1 MSQPNSEAQ
10 DWKPLVM
17 VKNKTKEEEIK
28 SGNFT
33 TEKKVDGGKNNSAT
47 KINNDVNLKK
57 LENDEDY
64 KLPTVSYNFKMELQK
79 ARTAKKLT
87 QAQLAQQCNIP
98 VNTIKD
104 YESGKGIINTNH
116 LNSINRKLGSKLK
129 KTM

>member
-1 MSQPNSEAQ
+1 MSSDQ
-10 DWKPLVM
+10 DWKSVVLI
-17 VKNKTKEEEIK
+17 KTKTKDEEIK
-28 SGNFT
+28 SGNFV
-33 TEKKVDGGKNNSAT
+33 TEKKIDGGKNKNAT
-47 KINNDVNLKK
+47 KMAHGDVNLQK
-57 LENDEDY
+57 LENDDDY

-104 YESGKGIINTNH
+104 YETGKGIINNNH
-116 LNSINRKLGSKLK
+116 LNVINRKLGCKLK